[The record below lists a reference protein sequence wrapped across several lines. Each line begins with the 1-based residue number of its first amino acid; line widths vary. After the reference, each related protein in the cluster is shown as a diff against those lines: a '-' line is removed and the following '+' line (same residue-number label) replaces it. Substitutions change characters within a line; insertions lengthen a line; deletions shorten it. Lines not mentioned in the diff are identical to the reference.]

1 MWISTWR
8 LSEVQTFINLS
19 WWDNIIYHFIRLL
32 HSQWI
37 SSWTTREREITKTR
51 KIEKTLLIITYQW
64 NWSENRII
72 SFFIRWDG
80 IKLMW
85 RVTFLGIQTPSA
97 AIEASYRGKIQYIPT
112 KKSHLLYWGKGC
124 YGGWVPIV
132 FKPPVPKL
140 ETPSDYLIWS
150 CKKMKIFL

>member
-37 SSWTTREREITKTR
+37 RSWTTREREITKTR

-72 SFFIRWDG
+72 SFFIRWDR

-97 AIEASYRGKIQYIPT
+97 AIEASYRGKIQLKKVTSYIEVKDVT
-112 KKSHLLYWGKGC
+112 EVGFQLFSNLRFRNSKHLQ
-124 YGGWVPIV
+124 I
-132 FKPPVPKL
+132 
-140 ETPSDYLIWS
+140 T
-150 CKKMKIFL
+150 